1 MEAMPASSRNLFRAA
16 LVLFVITVVIGILN
30 GTDVWDPPRGTLIT
44 HVHAGTLGWIT
55 LAVFGAAIWMVGHRG
70 SDTRALATYAIAA
83 ISTYVLAFWSVDLT
97 GTTTI
102 QRPIGGTLAFIA
114 MGWMIV
120 WFLRA
125 KRDTT
130 WTIPDFGMALAL
142 TFLGIGAVLGV
153 LLGLQLAGVD
163 VVAAENTA
171 NLIDAHPA
179 AMVIGFVILASISIA
194 EWMLDGRHV
203 ANLSDDRLGAS
214 QMVLVF
220 LAGLFGMLG
229 LLLGIDPLI
238 QLNVPLEVIGIGIA
252 LWRLRGHLTPS
263 AWRAG
268 PGRFVRTGVLGLIPT
283 VILTAAVVQQFV
295 SGAEFTEF
303 QHLVVAL
310 DHTTFLLVV
319 TYLILAMM
327 VAGSKISDA
336 VESVMYYGLLIGAGG
351 FIAGLLTQSAVVKR
365 IFTPLLGLILL
376 HAIITLLSA
385 DESEQIEATV

>member
-1 MEAMPASSRNLFRAA
+1 MEGMPASSRNLFRAA

-30 GTDVWDPPRGTLIT
+30 GIDVWDPPRGTLIT

-70 SDTRALATYAIAA
+70 SDTRVLATYAIAA

-102 QRPIGGTLAFIA
+102 QRPVGGTLAFIA
-114 MGWMIV
+114 IGWMIV

-179 AMVIGFVILASISIA
+179 AMVIGFVILASIAIA
-194 EWMLDGRHV
+194 EWMLGGRHV

-238 QLNVPLEVIGIGIA
+238 QLNVPLEVIGIGIV
-252 LWRLRGHLTPS
+252 LWRLRRHLTPS

-319 TYLILAMM
+319 TNLILAMM
-327 VAGSKISDA
+327 VAGSKISEA

-351 FIAGLLTQSAVVKR
+351 FIAGLLTQSAVAKR

-376 HAIITLLSA
+376 HAILTLLSA